1 MHEIKFNVESSG
13 EYRPTEIMSD
23 LRIVAETMFIP
34 MKMVGFWDYQQDIH
48 LCPHLEKRKDCP
60 HTLDENDNNY
70 ESYEKTLQKE
80 RNAILSIDFPHA
92 QIKLFMS

>member
-1 MHEIKFNVESSG
+1 MHEIVFNVESTG

-34 MKMVGFWDYQQDIH
+34 MKMVGFWDYQQDLH

-60 HTLDENDNNY
+60 HILDANHENY

-80 RNAILSIDFPHA
+80 RGAIISINFPHA
-92 QIKLFMS
+92 NIKLFMS